1 MKTPNVAAKVV
12 SVLVL
17 LAGALAILAYF
28 WDTAGGDLPFQAEPY
43 EVTAT
48 LTDSQQLAQNADIRA
63 AGVKIGS
70 VDSVKNVGDGE
81 RVEVVLHIDKKH
93 APIHKDAKVLVRQ
106 KTLVGENYI
115 EVDPGSAKSGA
126 VADGGRIAVKA
137 QKEAVPIDRVLSS
150 LDAKTRSRISRNLQA
165 SGKGVKGRAEDLNE
179 LFNRVPELSE
189 SGTKLMTVLDDRRAQ
204 VAAIVQ
210 NTGVLMNAVG
220 SRNADIQRLIGSV
233 KSTAE
238 TVASRDQA
246 LKSALDT
253 IPGTL
258 QQTRGT
264 VNRLTS
270 FAGTATPVV
279 DDARVALTT
288 LRPVLDQLVPT
299 ARQARRLVA
308 SLPGLA
314 KSADPTL
321 VQLKDFSEQSRP
333 IAQAADGLL
342 VEANPFLSYVKPYY
356 RDVVGL
362 LSKMGTGA
370 WLDKFGAIGG
380 CLCPVGDRTFSG
392 WTPELRALVAP
403 LLDEGLVPQILDQKV
418 NHYREPNRQ
427 PDFEYEQPKGQ
438 YTRVE
443 AAPSALGGGGG
454 GD

>member
-1 MKTPNVAAKVV
+1 MKTPHVIPKLGA
-12 SVLVL
+12 VLVL
-17 LAGALAILAYF
+17 IAGALAILAYF
-28 WDTAGGDLPFQAEPY
+28 WDTAGGDLPFQSTPY

-48 LTDSQQLAQNADIRA
+48 LTDSQQLSQNADVRA

-70 VDSVKNVGDGE
+70 VDSVKNVGE
-81 RVEVVLHIDKKH
+81 RIEVVLHIKKEH
-93 APIHKDAKVLVRQ
+93 APIHEDAEILVRQ

-115 EVDPGSAKSGA
+115 EVNPGSAKAGA
-126 VADGGRIAVKA
+126 VPDGGRITVKA

-150 LDAKTRSRISRNLQA
+150 LDAETRDRISRNLQA
-165 SGKGVKGRAEDLNE
+165 TGKGVKGRASDLNE
-179 LFNRVPELSE
+179 LFNRVPDLST
-189 SGTKLMTVLDDRRAQ
+189 SGMKLMEVLDDRRAQ
-204 VAAIVQ
+204 VASIVQ

-233 KSTAE
+233 KATSEA
-238 TVASRDQA
+238 VASRDQA

-253 IPGTL
+253 IPGTFR
-258 QQTRGT
+258 QTRGT
-264 VNRLTS
+264 VDRLTA

-308 SLPGLA
+308 SLPALA
-314 KSADPTL
+314 KTADPAL
-321 VQLKDFSEQSRP
+321 VELKEFAEQSRP
-333 IAQAADGLL
+333 IAKTADGFLA
-342 VEANPFLSYVKPYY
+342 EANPFLTYAKPYH

-370 WLDKFGAIGG
+370 WLDRFGAIGG

-403 LLDEGLVPQILDQKV
+403 LLDQGIVPQVLDQKK

-427 PDFEYEQPKGQ
+427 PDFEYAQDDSK
-438 YTRVE
+438 YKRIE
-443 AAPSALGGGGG
+443 AAPRVLGGG
-454 GD
+454 D